1 LEIENMR
8 ERAWEKRKRKNR
20 ILEPGGG
27 FFSLRSFEGEKV
39 VKRRDSSSREVLL
52 QELMTGY

>member
-1 LEIENMR
+1 MR